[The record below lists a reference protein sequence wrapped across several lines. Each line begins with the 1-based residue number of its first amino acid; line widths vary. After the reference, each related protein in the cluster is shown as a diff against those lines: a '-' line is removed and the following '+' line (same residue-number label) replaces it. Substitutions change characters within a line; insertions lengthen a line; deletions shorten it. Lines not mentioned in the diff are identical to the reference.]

1 MNFLNFEEWVWICFK
16 SIWLIFFFFVG
27 FSVFKS
33 LFLLKILFIVLEFKI
48 FMIVFLNAFMF
59 KRLFIL
65 VGLSNEFKVLD
76 LKFLGIMLVK
86 FLGIV
91 LLFKFFL

>member
-1 MNFLNFEEWVWICFK
+1 M
-16 SIWLIFFFFVG
+16 
-27 FSVFKS
+27 
-33 LFLLKILFIVLEFKI
+33 FLLKILFIVLEFKI
-48 FMIVFLNAFMF
+48 FMIVFLKAFMF

-65 VGLSNEFKVLD
+65 VGLSKEFKVLD